1 MIHASI
7 RFAFIAAAA
16 LVVGCSAEPSGTQS
30 AAGNGVA
37 HPEIWPQYKYPVP
50 RDPAVEAQI
59 ADLLKRM
66 TLEEKIGQL
75 IQADLCCVKPADV
88 KNYHLGSI
96 LVGGNSGPNGN
107 DFAPAPEWLKT
118 ADAFYAASV
127 DKSDGGVGIPIIWG
141 IDAVHG
147 HANVIGATV
156 FPQNIGLGAMRD
168 PALIEKIGAATAQ
181 EVLVTGQDWT
191 FAPTVTVPQ
200 DYRWGRAYDCSP
212 DEVTE

>member
-1 MIHASI
+1 VHASI
-7 RFAFIAAAA
+7 RFALSAAAA
-16 LVVGCSAEPSGTQS
+16 LLAACSSAPSGTQT

-75 IQADLCCVKPADV
+75 IQADLGSVTPEDV
-88 KNYHLGSI
+88 KTYHLGSI

-107 DFAPAPEWLKT
+107 DFAPAPDWLKA
-118 ADAFYAASV
+118 ADAFYLASV
-127 DKSDGGVGIPIIWG
+127 DKSGGGVGIPVIWG

-147 HANVIGATV
+147 HANIIGATV
-156 FPQNIGLGAMRD
+156 FPHNIGLGGM
-168 PALIEKIGAATAQ
+168 G
-181 EVLVTGQDWT
+181 
-191 FAPTVTVPQ
+191 VP
-200 DYRWGRAYDCSP
+200 GLM
-212 DEVTE
+212 V